1 MSIKRARKSS
11 NCLAACNL
19 VDDMLTRNI
28 PSAANDLANP
38 EIRPDVAFLSGQGVL
53 GFERVHQILF
63 DVPKQVGYPKSFDCP
78 RTWERVHFTIN
89 KYSMDIEMVI
99 LHHKGATKSDRSAR
113 MYLCRVHD
121 LASLDAL
128 RNLVENQKNSKV
140 YFTNADST
148 ESMLTLPQARHAMYL
163 HCLGTSVHAGY
174 TTHKM
179 LLGVP
184 YPERTIK
191 TLPQSS
197 KHTMLKGA
205 PFSTN
210 GAAEMVEDPI
220 AQTLRELEEEED
232 AYQRGELEEILGAS
246 YPISPLL
253 LQFTK
258 NQFVCEPKIRV
269 MNEWT
274 ETNEWAGSLVLNQ
287 HARSIGLDA
296 EWTAYTAGVDCL
308 QFCVLEEAR
317 ANVVLLHLGKIGRE
331 SPSIPPHLLTLLQS
345 SEKLFFGNNIQG
357 DLTRLGNK
365 YQCDLGHAQKKSPSV
380 NIFDCSKAANKIHPS
395 EFSKKT
401 SKLDKLCKHFLNLD
415 VEKGV
420 TTPRVG
426 EWGNYPWT
434 FEQIKYAA
442 LDAVVS
448 LQLGLVL
455 QKAVNKEDLN
465 QTN

>member
-28 PSAANDLANP
+28 PSEANDLANP

-53 GFERVHQILF
+53 GFQRVHQILF

-99 LHHKGATKSDRSAR
+99 LHHKGATKSDSSPR

-121 LASLDAL
+121 LASLDAV

-163 HCLGTSVHAGY
+163 HCLGTSAHAGY

-210 GAAEMVEDPI
+210 GTAEMVEDPI
-220 AQTLRELEEEED
+220 AQTLREQEEEFD
-232 AYQRGELEEILGAS
+232 
-246 YPISPLL
+246 YPD
-253 LQFTK
+253 FTCD
-258 NQFVCEPKIRV
+258 QFVCEPKITV

-274 ETNEWAGSLVLNQ
+274 ETNEWAGRLVLNQ

-296 EWTAYTAGVDCL
+296 EWTAFTYGVDCL
-308 QFCVLEEAR
+308 QFCVLEESR
-317 ANVVLLHLGKIGRE
+317 ANVVLLHLGKIARE
-331 SPSIPPHLLTLLQS
+331 SQSIPPHLLTLLQS

-357 DLTRLGNK
+357 DLTRLGKK
-365 YQCDLGHAQKKSPSV
+365 YQCDLGRAQKKSPSV

-442 LDAVVS
+442 LDVVVS

-465 QTN
+465 QT

>member
-28 PSAANDLANP
+28 PSEANDLANP

-53 GFERVHQILF
+53 GFQRVHQILF

-99 LHHKGATKSDRSAR
+99 LHHKGATKSDRSHR

-121 LASLDAL
+121 LASLDAV

-163 HCLGTSVHAGY
+163 HCLGPSAHAGY

-220 AQTLRELEEEED
+220 AQTLREQEEEFD
-232 AYQRGELEEILGAS
+232 
-246 YPISPLL
+246 YPD
-253 LQFTK
+253 FTCD
-258 NQFVCEPKIRV
+258 QFVCEPKITV

-274 ETNEWAGSLVLNQ
+274 ETNEWAGRLVLNQ

-308 QFCVLEEAR
+308 QFCVLEEAHANVEAR
-317 ANVVLLHLGKIGRE
+317 ANLVLLHLGKIGRE

-357 DLTRLGNK
+357 DLTRLGKK
-365 YQCDLGHAQKKSPSV
+365 YQCDLGRAQKKSPSV

-395 EFSKKT
+395 KFSKKQT
-401 SKLDKLCKHFLNLD
+401 KLEKLCKHFLNVH

-420 TTPRVG
+420 FTPRLG

-434 FEQIKYAA
+434 YEQIIYAA